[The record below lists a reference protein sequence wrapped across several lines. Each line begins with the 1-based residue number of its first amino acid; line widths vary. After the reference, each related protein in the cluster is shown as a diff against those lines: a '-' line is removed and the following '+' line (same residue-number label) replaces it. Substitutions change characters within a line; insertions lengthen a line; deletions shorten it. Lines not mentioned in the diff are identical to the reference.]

1 MPYGLIPRRIPGP
14 PEMEGLD
21 SGSRRKLPDI
31 LSEIAGGSALIISS
45 LHETGEDLTRERML
59 R

>member
-1 MPYGLIPRRIPGP
+1 MIPRRIPGP

-31 LSEIAGGSALIISS
+31 LSEIAGGSALITSS